1 MTVCYCALWMPT
13 IIHQDFEEP
22 YFRESK
28 IMEISDSVSVADG
41 DSKLYVKLLMKN
53 NHDIQILIYKDDGY
67 RYNKQDDSL
76 TLTLCYIDHSH
87 NGMFYYSV
95 EAENAH
101 HPLIYNEATGLYRFP
116 GDLYHGI
123 KEFYHKH
130 AYHKVSDGDSTIL
143 PFVSLTEIDIKQ
155 ADNEV
160 LCHYL
165 KLYEDKFINYFEY
178 LQYNFS
184 ALINGGLRQKIL
196 FFFGWRRHHSFYR
209 IATRL
214 KGDKTYYNSLYMS
227 CYNTK
232 VRLERS
238 NPDDTEEEKAHKRR
252 AFNIENIVQSVD
264 IMEDRI
270 DNQFGLT
277 NARISFWI
285 ALIAIF
291 ISVITFILSR

>member
-1 MTVCYCALWMPT
+1 MIICYCALWMPT
-13 IIHQDFEEP
+13 IIHQDFKEP

-28 IMEISDSVSVADG
+28 IREISDDILVAEG
-41 DSKLYVKLLMKN
+41 DCKLYVKLLIKDN
-53 NHDIQILIYKDDGY
+53 QDIEILIYKDDGY
-67 RYNKQDDSL
+67 RYNKQDD
-76 TLTLCYIDHSH
+76 TLTITLKYIDHSH
-87 NGMFYYSV
+87 NGMFFYSI
-95 EAENAH
+95 EADDVH
-101 HPLIYNEATGLYRFP
+101 HPLIYNPISGEYRFP
-116 GDLYHGI
+116 CDLYHGI

-130 AYHKVSDGDSTIL
+130 AYHKVSDGDSTIYPL
-143 PFVSLTEIDIKQ
+143 ISQNPIDIKQ
-155 ADNEV
+155 ADNAV

-165 KLYEDKFINYFEY
+165 KLYEDKFINDFEF
-178 LQYNFS
+178 LQHNFS
-184 ALINGGLRQKIL
+184 SLINGGLRQKIL

-238 NPDDTEEEKAHKRR
+238 NPDDSEEEKAHKRC
-252 AFNIENIVQSVD
+252 AFNIENIVKSVD

-285 ALIAIF
+285 AIIAIF
-291 ISVITFILSR
+291 ISVITFILSQ